1 MNLGCHRTIHKVRTA
16 FRIYA
21 NQTVHPFWPFHRH
34 PTRIQPGKVLVG
46 AFSIINKLI
55 QTSRMFVSSSK
66 QHSLSHCHM
75 PGRSLR
81 RIQPHTKQKI
91 FRVFLL
97 PSLEAFLLDRVCP
110 SIMLSAG
117 SAAPL
122 GPNSVCSIVF
132 TRWQGWPGGGHHDH
146 SAQLRH
152 NITILIH
159 LNITPRDMGSLTN
172 VAIMHGTI
180 ISPPRIC

>member
-1 MNLGCHRTIHKVRTA
+1 
-16 FRIYA
+16 
-21 NQTVHPFWPFHRH
+21 
-34 PTRIQPGKVLVG
+34 
-46 AFSIINKLI
+46 
-55 QTSRMFVSSSK
+55 MFVSSSK

-97 PSLEAFLLDRVCP
+97 PSLEAFLLDRVSP
-110 SIMLSAG
+110 SIMLSAA

-159 LNITPRDMGSLTN
+159 LNITPRDTRSLTKCSYH
-172 VAIMHGTI
+172 AWYDHTMPWTGTLNCRNGFTEKV
-180 ISPPRIC
+180 ISKFYEYKYFIHDSW